1 MPLITCPVCEHRVS
15 DQARACP
22 SCGHPIAE
30 GSAPLAPIAANRL
43 DGEIARYVEA
53 GYRITE
59 RTPTS
64 AQLVRPKTFS
74 FVWAFLWFLALGVGV
89 LIYVFYYLSKR
100 DEMVYLTV
108 GEDGAV
114 LTHVNGQLARPAGE
128 TEAAGGDPPLGLVVA
143 GVAAAVLVMLYVA
156 LT

>member
-1 MPLITCPVCEHRVS
+1 M
-15 DQARACP
+15 
-22 SCGHPIAE
+22 
-30 GSAPLAPIAANRL
+30 APIAANRL

-89 LIYVFYYLSKR
+89 LVYVFYYLSKR
-100 DEMVYLTV
+100 DESVYLTTDER
-108 GEDGAV
+108 GEV
-114 LTHVNGQLARPAGE
+114 LAHINGQPARPADDAE
-128 TEAAGGDPPLGLVVA
+128 PAGGDPPLGLVVA